1 MMKRFF
7 IATILLLCGGFASAQ
22 TISNVRPLT
31 ATATLSAADAGTCSA
46 ETTACAVLLLGGY
59 SSISV
64 QVTGNASANTL
75 QFESTLDAIPS
86 ASSVWVAVNM
96 TPPNSVTAV
105 TSTTSTGL
113 WTGAVN
119 AAAFRVRVSTF
130 VGGTAVVAM
139 RATIGS
145 FVYNWGGAFSSPLV
159 APAANNCATVPYT
172 FSGDT
177 NTGLCSSAAD
187 SVSLSAGGSAILTA
201 TASAVTS
208 TVPYLAPDGAVGAP
222 SYSFAGQ
229 PTLGIYS
236 GASEIAFAVGGV
248 KTFAFDSNNFY
259 LLSNTAA
266 IQFGASQDLSLSRL
280 AADRFGQVRSTNAQR
295 ADWCNTFTS
304 LSSYECASA
313 DWQTQANVFMFGTR
327 TAATGTGRLLNLA
340 AQFDNAA
347 DSYTSI
353 RMNASTLPVLKAGY
367 LTAAGGNVSTGATG
381 TWFSWGN
388 VTHTNS
394 SGVVW
399 NTKIEPTVNQ
409 SGTAGYT
416 ASGGNVT
423 ETATG
428 SGAKL
433 LIDWRVNDVSQF
445 SVSNTGSIIAA
456 GSATL
461 SAGGTFG
468 LSGRN
473 GWSSRALGLSDTTT
487 TDGVFGIQINTGT
500 AAPTFNNGT
509 VTTGSRNTAGQITLT
524 GANTGGVIT
533 FGAPA
538 WTNAP
543 FCTLTGSAATDTA
556 HITAVTTTTL
566 TIAGMTANG
575 VFTYTCIGRI

>member
-1 MMKRFF
+1 MKRY
-7 IATILLLCGGFASAQ
+7 
-22 TISNVRPLT
+22 LT
-31 ATATLSAADAGTCSA
+31 L
-46 ETTACAVLLLGGY
+46 AVLLGALVLGT
-59 SSISV
+59 
-64 QVTGNASANTL
+64 QVPVSAQFSAQIQIALQTLGIWPYDGSYADGDVPTWDVALNKFTASGGGGGGTFTLVPSTCAAPAIKTAGALTTGIATA
-75 QFESTLDAIPS
+75 
-86 ASSVWVAVNM
+86 M
-96 TPPNSVTAV
+96 TP
-105 TSTTSTGL
+105 
-113 WTGAVN
+113 
-119 AAAFRVRVSTF
+119 
-130 VGGTAVVAM
+130 
-139 RATIGS
+139 
-145 FVYNWGGAFSSPLV
+145 
-159 APAANNCATVPYT
+159 
-172 FSGDT
+172 
-177 NTGLCSSAAD
+177 
-187 SVSLSAGGSAILTA
+187 SVSIAVAGNCILTA

-208 TVPYLAPDGAVGAP
+208 TVNVLPGTTNTLDIGSDAARWRYVNTVAIGVNTTPGASGTITLDGAG
-222 SYSFAGQ
+222 S
-229 PTLGIYS
+229 I
-236 GASEIAFAVGGV
+236 
-248 KTFAFDSNNFY
+248 NW
-259 LLSNTAA
+259 LS
-266 IQFGASQDLSLSRL
+266 DLSLSRL
-280 AADRFGQVRSTNAQR
+280 AADRSGQYRAANAQR

-304 LSSYECASA
+304 LSSFECASA